1 MKKIIIIPD
10 SFKGTLSSREAC
22 DIMAKSTR
30 RIFPHADVIPIPIAD
45 GGEGTVDAVLSA
57 VGGEKIRVPVKGP
70 LFDEVDA
77 CYCFLPDRT
86 AFIEMAAA
94 AGLPLMGGCKAVEAA
109 TTYGVGELMRHAL
122 ENGAQRIVLGLGG
135 SATNDGGCGAAAAMG
150 AVFKDPDG
158 NAFVPT
164 GASLCRIASMNIEKV
179 QASLRGV
186 PVEAMCDID
195 NPLVGENGA
204 AYIFA
209 PQKGADEHTVRM
221 LDNGLQHLM
230 DTVSH
235 NLGIKIDIPG
245 AGAAGGMGAGVVAF
259 FNGRL
264 IRGIDAMLDLVQ
276 FDERLHDADVVFTGE
291 GRLDRQSMMGKAVG
305 GIAQRAKMANI
316 PVICVAGAV
325 SSDIDELYR
334 SGITAAFSINREPL
348 PFSEAARQTR
358 ENLARTMDNLL
369 RLLDCRDKK
378 QIVMQKTIPRQR

>member
-1 MKKIIIIPD
+1 
-10 SFKGTLSSREAC
+10 
-22 DIMAKSTR
+22 
-30 RIFPHADVIPIPIAD
+30 
-45 GGEGTVDAVLSA
+45 
-57 VGGEKIRVPVKGP
+57 
-70 LFDEVDA
+70 
-77 CYCFLPDRT
+77 
-86 AFIEMAAA
+86 
-94 AGLPLMGGCKAVEAA
+94 
-109 TTYGVGELMRHAL
+109 
-122 ENGAQRIVLGLGG
+122 
-135 SATNDGGCGAAAAMG
+135 
-150 AVFKDPDG
+150 
-158 NAFVPT
+158 
-164 GASLCRIASMNIEKV
+164 
-179 QASLRGV
+179 
-186 PVEAMCDID
+186 
-195 NPLVGENGA
+195 
-204 AYIFA
+204 
-209 PQKGADEHTVRM
+209 
-221 LDNGLQHLM
+221 
-230 DTVSH
+230 
-235 NLGIKIDIPG
+235 
-245 AGAAGGMGAGVVAF
+245 MGAGVVAF